1 MKFVHS
7 CEITSKRLKSYAA
20 KSTLNFQFIIFH
32 GEKCMLEFYGS
43 AFGFRGVNY
52 DLIEVIGHFAIGVSA
67 VTGY

>member
-1 MKFVHS
+1 
-7 CEITSKRLKSYAA
+7 
-20 KSTLNFQFIIFH
+20 
-32 GEKCMLEFYGS
+32 MLEFYGS